1 MNVNI
6 LRVTRAMENA
16 TIKTADLI
24 VSVVMVHEEMPLFQ
38 EGAKKTS

>member
-16 TIKTADLI
+16 AIKMEDLI
-24 VSVVMVHEEMPLFQ
+24 VSVKLVPEEMPLFQ